1 MVDGVIV
8 SEEAR
13 NKLNNAIE
21 NGSLILNYIGHG
33 NEFLW
38 TEEKILDEN
47 SIYSWENRVKLPL
60 IITATCEFGK
70 FDDPLITSG
79 GEMLLNKGNGGAI
92 ALLTTTRPV
101 FSQTNFR
108 LNNQFYRN
116 VFKKENGNY
125 LRLGDIFKFTKNNS
139 LSGPINRN
147 FSLLGDTII
156 NAYFFSM
163 SIYGWYFW
171 SRKKDE
177 VFINQVSTINRNEI
191 KYLFI
196 LAISSLIFIYFVYD
210 YFDKWNNWT
219 AYVDN
224 ITTAI
229 FFVAMW
235 LMARRKI
242 ESWIFWIIGDLI
254 TVPLYFYKGLTISS
268 IQYIIFLILAVLG
281 YVSWKKILDKNQQK

>member
-1 MVDGVIV
+1 MDQIFDFLFSQYSSYSPSFIYLELFAVIM
-8 SEEAR
+8 
-13 NKLNNAIE
+13 N
-21 NGSLILNYIGHG
+21 
-33 NEFLW
+33 
-38 TEEKILDEN
+38 
-47 SIYSWENRVKLPL
+47 
-60 IITATCEFGK
+60 
-70 FDDPLITSG
+70 ITSVVYAKQNNILVYPTG
-79 GEMLLNKGNGGAI
+79 LIGTGIFVYILL
-92 ALLTTTRPV
+92 
-101 FSQTNFR
+101 
-108 LNNQFYRN
+108 
-116 VFKKENGNY
+116 
-125 LRLGDIFKFTKNNS
+125 
-139 LSGPINRN
+139 N

-281 YVSWKKILDKNQQK
+281 YISWKKILDKNQQKLKE

>member
-1 MVDGVIV
+1 MDQIFDFLFSQYSSYSPSFIYLELFAVIM
-8 SEEAR
+8 
-13 NKLNNAIE
+13 N
-21 NGSLILNYIGHG
+21 
-33 NEFLW
+33 
-38 TEEKILDEN
+38 
-47 SIYSWENRVKLPL
+47 
-60 IITATCEFGK
+60 
-70 FDDPLITSG
+70 ITSVVYAKRNNILVYPTG
-79 GEMLLNKGNGGAI
+79 LIGTGIFVYILL
-92 ALLTTTRPV
+92 
-101 FSQTNFR
+101 
-108 LNNQFYRN
+108 
-116 VFKKENGNY
+116 
-125 LRLGDIFKFTKNNS
+125 
-139 LSGPINRN
+139 N

-156 NAYFFSM
+156 NGYFFSM

-177 VFINQVSTINRNEI
+177 IFINQVSNINRNEI

-196 LAISSLIFIYFVYD
+196 LAVSSLIFIYFVYD

-224 ITTAI
+224 ITTSI

-281 YVSWKKILDKNQQK
+281 YISWKKILNKNYQKLKK

>member
-1 MVDGVIV
+1 MDQIFDFLFSQYSSYSPSFIYLELFAVIM
-8 SEEAR
+8 
-13 NKLNNAIE
+13 N
-21 NGSLILNYIGHG
+21 
-33 NEFLW
+33 
-38 TEEKILDEN
+38 
-47 SIYSWENRVKLPL
+47 
-60 IITATCEFGK
+60 
-70 FDDPLITSG
+70 ITSVVYA
-79 GEMLLNKGNGGAI
+79 K
-92 ALLTTTRPV
+92 
-101 FSQTNFR
+101 
-108 LNNQFYRN
+108 
-116 VFKKENGNY
+116 
-125 LRLGDIFKFTKNNS
+125 KNNI
-139 LSGPINRN
+139 LVYPTGLIGTGIFVYILLN

-177 VFINQVSTINRNEI
+177 LFINQVSTINRNEI

-229 FFVAMW
+229 FFIAMW
-235 LMARRKI
+235 LMAKRKV
-242 ESWIFWIIGDLI
+242 ESWIFWIIGDLM

-268 IQYIIFLILAVLG
+268 IQYIIFLILALLG
-281 YVSWKKILDKNQQK
+281 YISWKKILDKNQQKLKE

>member
-1 MVDGVIV
+1 MDQIFDFLFSQYSSYSPSFIYLELFAVIM
-8 SEEAR
+8 
-13 NKLNNAIE
+13 N
-21 NGSLILNYIGHG
+21 
-33 NEFLW
+33 
-38 TEEKILDEN
+38 
-47 SIYSWENRVKLPL
+47 
-60 IITATCEFGK
+60 
-70 FDDPLITSG
+70 ITSVVYAKRNNILVYPTG
-79 GEMLLNKGNGGAI
+79 LIGTGIFVYILL
-92 ALLTTTRPV
+92 
-101 FSQTNFR
+101 
-108 LNNQFYRN
+108 
-116 VFKKENGNY
+116 
-125 LRLGDIFKFTKNNS
+125 
-139 LSGPINRN
+139 N

-177 VFINQVSTINRNEI
+177 VFINQVSTISRNEI

-281 YVSWKKILDKNQQK
+281 YISWKKILDKN

>member
-1 MVDGVIV
+1 MDQIFDFLFSQYSSYSPSFIYLELFAVIM
-8 SEEAR
+8 
-13 NKLNNAIE
+13 N
-21 NGSLILNYIGHG
+21 
-33 NEFLW
+33 
-38 TEEKILDEN
+38 
-47 SIYSWENRVKLPL
+47 
-60 IITATCEFGK
+60 
-70 FDDPLITSG
+70 ITSVVYAKRNNILVYPTG
-79 GEMLLNKGNGGAI
+79 LIGTGIFVYILL
-92 ALLTTTRPV
+92 
-101 FSQTNFR
+101 
-108 LNNQFYRN
+108 
-116 VFKKENGNY
+116 
-125 LRLGDIFKFTKNNS
+125 
-139 LSGPINRN
+139 N

-177 VFINQVSTINRNEI
+177 VFVNQVSIINRYEI

-224 ITTAI
+224 LTTAI
-229 FFVAMW
+229 FFIAMW
-235 LMARRKI
+235 LMAKRKV

-281 YVSWKKILDKNQQK
+281 YISWKKILDKNHQKLKE

>member
-1 MVDGVIV
+1 MDQIFD
-8 SEEAR
+8 
-13 NKLNNAIE
+13 
-21 NGSLILNYIGHG
+21 
-33 NEFLW
+33 FLF
-38 TEEKILDEN
+38 
-47 SIYSWENRVKLPL
+47 SQYSSYSPSFIYLELFAVLMN
-60 IITATCEFGK
+60 
-70 FDDPLITSG
+70 ITSVVYA
-79 GEMLLNKGNGGAI
+79 K
-92 ALLTTTRPV
+92 
-101 FSQTNFR
+101 
-108 LNNQFYRN
+108 
-116 VFKKENGNY
+116 
-125 LRLGDIFKFTKNNS
+125 KNNI
-139 LSGPINRN
+139 LVYPTGLIGTGIFVYILLN

-281 YVSWKKILDKNQQK
+281 YISWKKILDKNQQKLKE

>member
-1 MVDGVIV
+1 MNQIFDFLFSQYSSYSPSFIYLELFAVIM
-8 SEEAR
+8 
-13 NKLNNAIE
+13 N
-21 NGSLILNYIGHG
+21 
-33 NEFLW
+33 
-38 TEEKILDEN
+38 
-47 SIYSWENRVKLPL
+47 
-60 IITATCEFGK
+60 
-70 FDDPLITSG
+70 ITSVVYAKRNNILVYPTG
-79 GEMLLNKGNGGAI
+79 LIGTGIFVFILL
-92 ALLTTTRPV
+92 
-101 FSQTNFR
+101 
-108 LNNQFYRN
+108 
-116 VFKKENGNY
+116 
-125 LRLGDIFKFTKNNS
+125 
-139 LSGPINRN
+139 N

-163 SIYGWYFW
+163 YIYGWYFW

-254 TVPLYFYKGLTISS
+254 TVPLYFYKGLTLSS

-281 YVSWKKILDKNQQK
+281 YISWKKILDKNHQKLKE

>member
-1 MVDGVIV
+1 MDQIFDFLFSQYSSYSPSFIYLELFAVIM
-8 SEEAR
+8 
-13 NKLNNAIE
+13 N
-21 NGSLILNYIGHG
+21 
-33 NEFLW
+33 
-38 TEEKILDEN
+38 
-47 SIYSWENRVKLPL
+47 
-60 IITATCEFGK
+60 
-70 FDDPLITSG
+70 ITSVFYAKRNNILVYPTG
-79 GEMLLNKGNGGAI
+79 LIGTGIFVYILL
-92 ALLTTTRPV
+92 
-101 FSQTNFR
+101 
-108 LNNQFYRN
+108 
-116 VFKKENGNY
+116 
-125 LRLGDIFKFTKNNS
+125 
-139 LSGPINRN
+139 N

-191 KYLFI
+191 KYLFV

-281 YVSWKKILDKNQQK
+281 YISWKKILDKNHQKLKE

>member
-1 MVDGVIV
+1 MDQIFDFLFSQYSSYSPSFIYLELFAVIM
-8 SEEAR
+8 
-13 NKLNNAIE
+13 N
-21 NGSLILNYIGHG
+21 
-33 NEFLW
+33 
-38 TEEKILDEN
+38 
-47 SIYSWENRVKLPL
+47 
-60 IITATCEFGK
+60 
-70 FDDPLITSG
+70 ITSVVYAKRNNILVYPTG
-79 GEMLLNKGNGGAI
+79 LIGTGIFVYILL
-92 ALLTTTRPV
+92 
-101 FSQTNFR
+101 
-108 LNNQFYRN
+108 
-116 VFKKENGNY
+116 
-125 LRLGDIFKFTKNNS
+125 
-139 LSGPINRN
+139 N
-147 FSLLGDTII
+147 FSLLGDAII

-177 VFINQVSTINRNEI
+177 VFINQVSTVNRNEI

-196 LAISSLIFIYFVYD
+196 LAFSSLIFIYFVYD

-219 AYVDN
+219 AYIDN

-281 YVSWKKILDKNQQK
+281 YVSWKKILDKNYQKLKK

>member
-1 MVDGVIV
+1 MNQIFDFLFSQYSSYSPSFIYLELFAVIM
-8 SEEAR
+8 
-13 NKLNNAIE
+13 N
-21 NGSLILNYIGHG
+21 
-33 NEFLW
+33 
-38 TEEKILDEN
+38 
-47 SIYSWENRVKLPL
+47 
-60 IITATCEFGK
+60 
-70 FDDPLITSG
+70 ITSVVYAKQNNILVYPTG
-79 GEMLLNKGNGGAI
+79 LIGTGIFVYILL
-92 ALLTTTRPV
+92 
-101 FSQTNFR
+101 
-108 LNNQFYRN
+108 
-116 VFKKENGNY
+116 
-125 LRLGDIFKFTKNNS
+125 
-139 LSGPINRN
+139 N

-196 LAISSLIFIYFVYD
+196 LAFSSLISIYFVYD

-281 YVSWKKILDKNQQK
+281 YISWKKILDKNHQK

>member
-1 MVDGVIV
+1 MDQIFDFLFSQYSSYSPSFIYLELFAVIM
-8 SEEAR
+8 
-13 NKLNNAIE
+13 N
-21 NGSLILNYIGHG
+21 
-33 NEFLW
+33 
-38 TEEKILDEN
+38 
-47 SIYSWENRVKLPL
+47 
-60 IITATCEFGK
+60 
-70 FDDPLITSG
+70 ITSVVYAKRNNILVYPTG
-79 GEMLLNKGNGGAI
+79 LIGTGIFVFILL
-92 ALLTTTRPV
+92 
-101 FSQTNFR
+101 
-108 LNNQFYRN
+108 
-116 VFKKENGNY
+116 
-125 LRLGDIFKFTKNNS
+125 
-139 LSGPINRN
+139 N

-191 KYLFI
+191 KYLLI

-281 YVSWKKILDKNQQK
+281 YISWKKTLDKNHQKLKE

>member
-1 MVDGVIV
+1 MDQIFDFLFSQYSSYSPSFIYLELFAVIM
-8 SEEAR
+8 
-13 NKLNNAIE
+13 N
-21 NGSLILNYIGHG
+21 
-33 NEFLW
+33 
-38 TEEKILDEN
+38 
-47 SIYSWENRVKLPL
+47 
-60 IITATCEFGK
+60 
-70 FDDPLITSG
+70 ITSVVYAKRNNILVYPTG
-79 GEMLLNKGNGGAI
+79 LIGTGIFVYILL
-92 ALLTTTRPV
+92 
-101 FSQTNFR
+101 
-108 LNNQFYRN
+108 
-116 VFKKENGNY
+116 
-125 LRLGDIFKFTKNNS
+125 
-139 LSGPINRN
+139 N

-191 KYLFI
+191 KYLFV

-281 YVSWKKILDKNQQK
+281 YISWKKILDKNHQK

>member
-1 MVDGVIV
+1 MNQIFDFLFSQYSSYSPSFIYLELFAVIM
-8 SEEAR
+8 
-13 NKLNNAIE
+13 N
-21 NGSLILNYIGHG
+21 
-33 NEFLW
+33 
-38 TEEKILDEN
+38 
-47 SIYSWENRVKLPL
+47 
-60 IITATCEFGK
+60 
-70 FDDPLITSG
+70 ITSVFYAKRNNILVYPTG
-79 GEMLLNKGNGGAI
+79 LIGTGIFVYILL
-92 ALLTTTRPV
+92 
-101 FSQTNFR
+101 
-108 LNNQFYRN
+108 
-116 VFKKENGNY
+116 
-125 LRLGDIFKFTKNNS
+125 
-139 LSGPINRN
+139 N

-224 ITTAI
+224 ITTAM

-281 YVSWKKILDKNQQK
+281 YISWKKILDKNHQKLKE

>member
-1 MVDGVIV
+1 MDQIFD
-8 SEEAR
+8 
-13 NKLNNAIE
+13 
-21 NGSLILNYIGHG
+21 
-33 NEFLW
+33 FL
-38 TEEKILDEN
+38 
-47 SIYSWENRVKLPL
+47 
-60 IITATCEFGK
+60 
-70 FDDPLITSG
+70 
-79 GEMLLNKGNGGAI
+79 
-92 ALLTTTRPV
+92 
-101 FSQTNFR
+101 FSQYFSYSPSFIYLELFAVIMNIISVFYAKR
-108 LNNQFYRN
+108 NNILVYPT
-116 VFKKENGNY
+116 G
-125 LRLGDIFKFTKNNS
+125 LIGTGIFVYI
-139 LSGPINRN
+139 LLN

-281 YVSWKKILDKNQQK
+281 YISWKKILDKNYQKLKK

>member
-1 MVDGVIV
+1 MDQIF
-8 SEEAR
+8 
-13 NKLNNAIE
+13 N
-21 NGSLILNYIGHG
+21 
-33 NEFLW
+33 FL
-38 TEEKILDEN
+38 
-47 SIYSWENRVKLPL
+47 
-60 IITATCEFGK
+60 
-70 FDDPLITSG
+70 
-79 GEMLLNKGNGGAI
+79 
-92 ALLTTTRPV
+92 
-101 FSQTNFR
+101 FSQYSSYSPSFI
-108 LNNQFYRN
+108 
-116 VFKKENGNY
+116 Y
-125 LRLGDIFKFTKNNS
+125 LELFAVIMNIISVVYAKKNNI
-139 LSGPINRN
+139 LVYPTGLIGTGIFVYILLN

-210 YFDKWNNWT
+210 FFDKWNNWT

-224 ITTAI
+224 VTTAI
-229 FFVAMW
+229 FFIAMW
-235 LMARRKI
+235 LMAKRKV

-281 YVSWKKILDKNQQK
+281 YISWKKILDKNHQKLKK

>member
-1 MVDGVIV
+1 MDQIFDFLFSQYSSYSPSFIYLELFAVIM
-8 SEEAR
+8 
-13 NKLNNAIE
+13 N
-21 NGSLILNYIGHG
+21 
-33 NEFLW
+33 
-38 TEEKILDEN
+38 
-47 SIYSWENRVKLPL
+47 
-60 IITATCEFGK
+60 
-70 FDDPLITSG
+70 ITSVVYAKRNNILVYPTG
-79 GEMLLNKGNGGAI
+79 LIGTGIFVYILL
-92 ALLTTTRPV
+92 
-101 FSQTNFR
+101 
-108 LNNQFYRN
+108 
-116 VFKKENGNY
+116 
-125 LRLGDIFKFTKNNS
+125 
-139 LSGPINRN
+139 N

-196 LAISSLIFIYFVYD
+196 LAFSSLIFIYFLYD

-281 YVSWKKILDKNQQK
+281 YISWKKILDKNHQKLKE

>member
-1 MVDGVIV
+1 MDQIFDFLFSQYSSYSSSFIYLESFAVIM
-8 SEEAR
+8 
-13 NKLNNAIE
+13 N
-21 NGSLILNYIGHG
+21 
-33 NEFLW
+33 
-38 TEEKILDEN
+38 
-47 SIYSWENRVKLPL
+47 
-60 IITATCEFGK
+60 
-70 FDDPLITSG
+70 ITSVVYAKRNNILVYPTG
-79 GEMLLNKGNGGAI
+79 LIGTGIFVYILL
-92 ALLTTTRPV
+92 
-101 FSQTNFR
+101 
-108 LNNQFYRN
+108 
-116 VFKKENGNY
+116 
-125 LRLGDIFKFTKNNS
+125 
-139 LSGPINRN
+139 N

-177 VFINQVSTINRNEI
+177 VLINQVSTVNRNEI

-235 LMARRKI
+235 LMARRKV

-268 IQYIIFLILAVLG
+268 IQYIIFLILAVQG
-281 YVSWKKILDKNQQK
+281 YISWKKILYKNQQ

>member
-1 MVDGVIV
+1 MDQIFDFLFSQYSSYSPSFIYLELFAVIM
-8 SEEAR
+8 
-13 NKLNNAIE
+13 N
-21 NGSLILNYIGHG
+21 
-33 NEFLW
+33 
-38 TEEKILDEN
+38 
-47 SIYSWENRVKLPL
+47 
-60 IITATCEFGK
+60 
-70 FDDPLITSG
+70 ITSVVYAKRNNILVYPTG
-79 GEMLLNKGNGGAI
+79 LIGTGIFVYILL
-92 ALLTTTRPV
+92 
-101 FSQTNFR
+101 
-108 LNNQFYRN
+108 
-116 VFKKENGNY
+116 
-125 LRLGDIFKFTKNNS
+125 
-139 LSGPINRN
+139 N

-177 VFINQVSTINRNEI
+177 VFVNQVSTINRNEI

-281 YVSWKKILDKNQQK
+281 YISWKKILDKNQQKSKE

>member
-1 MVDGVIV
+1 MDQIFD
-8 SEEAR
+8 
-13 NKLNNAIE
+13 
-21 NGSLILNYIGHG
+21 
-33 NEFLW
+33 FL
-38 TEEKILDEN
+38 
-47 SIYSWENRVKLPL
+47 
-60 IITATCEFGK
+60 
-70 FDDPLITSG
+70 
-79 GEMLLNKGNGGAI
+79 
-92 ALLTTTRPV
+92 
-101 FSQTNFR
+101 FSQYSSYSPSFIYLELFAVIMNISSVVYAKR
-108 LNNQFYRN
+108 NNILVYPT
-116 VFKKENGNY
+116 G
-125 LRLGDIFKFTKNNS
+125 LIGTGIFVYI
-139 LSGPINRN
+139 LLN

-177 VFINQVSTINRNEI
+177 IFINQVSNINRNEI

-196 LAISSLIFIYFVYD
+196 LAVSSLIFIYFVYD

-281 YVSWKKILDKNQQK
+281 YVSWKKILDKNQQKLKK

>member
-1 MVDGVIV
+1 MDQIFD
-8 SEEAR
+8 
-13 NKLNNAIE
+13 
-21 NGSLILNYIGHG
+21 
-33 NEFLW
+33 FLF
-38 TEEKILDEN
+38 
-47 SIYSWENRVKLPL
+47 SQYSSYSPSFIYLELFAVVMN
-60 IITATCEFGK
+60 
-70 FDDPLITSG
+70 ITSVVYA
-79 GEMLLNKGNGGAI
+79 K
-92 ALLTTTRPV
+92 
-101 FSQTNFR
+101 
-108 LNNQFYRN
+108 
-116 VFKKENGNY
+116 
-125 LRLGDIFKFTKNNS
+125 KNNI
-139 LSGPINRN
+139 LVYPTGLIGTGIFVYILLN

-196 LAISSLIFIYFVYD
+196 LAFSSLIFIYFVYD

-219 AYVDN
+219 AYLDN

-281 YVSWKKILDKNQQK
+281 YISWKKILDKNQQKLKE

>member
-1 MVDGVIV
+1 MNQIFDFLFSQYSSYSPSFIYLELFAVIM
-8 SEEAR
+8 
-13 NKLNNAIE
+13 N
-21 NGSLILNYIGHG
+21 
-33 NEFLW
+33 
-38 TEEKILDEN
+38 
-47 SIYSWENRVKLPL
+47 
-60 IITATCEFGK
+60 
-70 FDDPLITSG
+70 ITSVVYAKRNNILVYPTG
-79 GEMLLNKGNGGAI
+79 LIGTGIFVYILL
-92 ALLTTTRPV
+92 
-101 FSQTNFR
+101 
-108 LNNQFYRN
+108 
-116 VFKKENGNY
+116 
-125 LRLGDIFKFTKNNS
+125 
-139 LSGPINRN
+139 N

-196 LAISSLIFIYFVYD
+196 LAFSSLIFIYFVYD

-281 YVSWKKILDKNQQK
+281 YVSWKKILDKNYQKLKK

>member
-1 MVDGVIV
+1 MDQIFDFLFSQYSSYSPSFIYLELFAVIM
-8 SEEAR
+8 
-13 NKLNNAIE
+13 N
-21 NGSLILNYIGHG
+21 
-33 NEFLW
+33 
-38 TEEKILDEN
+38 
-47 SIYSWENRVKLPL
+47 
-60 IITATCEFGK
+60 
-70 FDDPLITSG
+70 ITSVIYAKRNNILVYPTG
-79 GEMLLNKGNGGAI
+79 LIGTGIFVYILL
-92 ALLTTTRPV
+92 
-101 FSQTNFR
+101 
-108 LNNQFYRN
+108 
-116 VFKKENGNY
+116 
-125 LRLGDIFKFTKNNS
+125 
-139 LSGPINRN
+139 N

-171 SRKKDE
+171 SRKKDK
-177 VFINQVSTINRNEI
+177 VIINQVSKINRNEI

-224 ITTAI
+224 LTTAI
-229 FFVAMW
+229 FFIAMW
-235 LMARRKI
+235 LMAKRKV

-281 YVSWKKILDKNQQK
+281 YISWKKILDKNHQKLKK

>member
-1 MVDGVIV
+1 MDQIFDFLFSQYSSYSPSFIYLELFAVIM
-8 SEEAR
+8 
-13 NKLNNAIE
+13 N
-21 NGSLILNYIGHG
+21 
-33 NEFLW
+33 
-38 TEEKILDEN
+38 
-47 SIYSWENRVKLPL
+47 
-60 IITATCEFGK
+60 
-70 FDDPLITSG
+70 ITSVVYAKRNNILVYPTG
-79 GEMLLNKGNGGAI
+79 LIGTGIFVFILL
-92 ALLTTTRPV
+92 
-101 FSQTNFR
+101 
-108 LNNQFYRN
+108 
-116 VFKKENGNY
+116 
-125 LRLGDIFKFTKNNS
+125 
-139 LSGPINRN
+139 N

-281 YVSWKKILDKNQQK
+281 YISWKKILDKNQLKLKE

>member
-1 MVDGVIV
+1 MDQIF
-8 SEEAR
+8 
-13 NKLNNAIE
+13 
-21 NGSLILNYIGHG
+21 
-33 NEFLW
+33 EFLF
-38 TEEKILDEN
+38 
-47 SIYSWENRVKLPL
+47 SQYSSYSPSFIYLELFAVIMN
-60 IITATCEFGK
+60 
-70 FDDPLITSG
+70 ITSVVYAKRNNILVYPTG
-79 GEMLLNKGNGGAI
+79 LIGTGIFVYILL
-92 ALLTTTRPV
+92 
-101 FSQTNFR
+101 
-108 LNNQFYRN
+108 
-116 VFKKENGNY
+116 
-125 LRLGDIFKFTKNNS
+125 
-139 LSGPINRN
+139 N

-281 YVSWKKILDKNQQK
+281 YISWKKILDKNQQK

>member
-1 MVDGVIV
+1 MDQIFDFLFSQYSSYSSSFIYLELFAVIM
-8 SEEAR
+8 
-13 NKLNNAIE
+13 N
-21 NGSLILNYIGHG
+21 
-33 NEFLW
+33 
-38 TEEKILDEN
+38 
-47 SIYSWENRVKLPL
+47 
-60 IITATCEFGK
+60 
-70 FDDPLITSG
+70 ITSVVYAKRNNILVYPTG
-79 GEMLLNKGNGGAI
+79 LIGTGIFVYILL
-92 ALLTTTRPV
+92 
-101 FSQTNFR
+101 
-108 LNNQFYRN
+108 
-116 VFKKENGNY
+116 
-125 LRLGDIFKFTKNNS
+125 
-139 LSGPINRN
+139 N

-196 LAISSLIFIYFVYD
+196 LATSSLIFIYFVYD

-281 YVSWKKILDKNQQK
+281 YISWKKILDKNHQKLKK

>member
-1 MVDGVIV
+1 MNQIFDFLFSQYSSYSPAFIFLELFAVIM
-8 SEEAR
+8 
-13 NKLNNAIE
+13 N
-21 NGSLILNYIGHG
+21 
-33 NEFLW
+33 
-38 TEEKILDEN
+38 
-47 SIYSWENRVKLPL
+47 
-60 IITATCEFGK
+60 
-70 FDDPLITSG
+70 ITSVVYAKQNNILVYPSG
-79 GEMLLNKGNGGAI
+79 LIGTGIFVYILL
-92 ALLTTTRPV
+92 
-101 FSQTNFR
+101 
-108 LNNQFYRN
+108 
-116 VFKKENGNY
+116 
-125 LRLGDIFKFTKNNS
+125 
-139 LSGPINRN
+139 N

-281 YVSWKKILDKNQQK
+281 YISWKKILDKNHQKLKE